1 MEGLGVEPILSS
13 PEDFSRFLREDRAR
27 AEVLCQTLGPAAA
40 VRG

>member
-27 AEVLCQTLGPAAA
+27 AEVLVKCSGLQPQ
-40 VRG
+40 